1 MKDVILVPVHGM
13 GETKSNFAD
22 GLRRRLQDELGPDWS
37 RVEFAPVFYQDVLQ
51 PNQSRVMKAMKR
63 EDIDWLRL
71 REFVLYGFSD
81 AAGLEHAAGRPGS
94 AYEQVQD
101 IIMNTLASAY
111 WSAGGAKPVVLV
123 AQSLGCQ
130 VMSNYIW
137 DAQSSSA
144 SYGVWDT
151 DRYDVASDDPALK
164 DFLKLKSLR
173 YFVTT
178 GCNIPIF
185 VAGFD
190 KADIKPIK
198 TASNGY
204 RFDWYNYYDADDV
217 LGWPLR
223 RLNDAYSRAVDKDI
237 EVNADKNL
245 IDRITK
251 SWNPFSHTG
260 YWEDGSVTRAIGRR
274 LREFL
279 G

>member
-81 AAGLEHAAGRPGS
+81 AAGLEHAAWRSGS

-101 IIMNTLASAY
+101 IIMNTLAGAY

-137 DAQSSSA
+137 DAQSS
-144 SYGVWDT
+144 
-151 DRYDVASDDPALK
+151 
-164 DFLKLKSLR
+164 
-173 YFVTT
+173 
-178 GCNIPIF
+178 
-185 VAGFD
+185 
-190 KADIKPIK
+190 
-198 TASNGY
+198 
-204 RFDWYNYYDADDV
+204 
-217 LGWPLR
+217 
-223 RLNDAYSRAVDKDI
+223 
-237 EVNADKNL
+237 NA
-245 IDRITK
+245 R
-251 SWNPFSHTG
+251 
-260 YWEDGSVTRAIGRR
+260 
-274 LREFL
+274 
-279 G
+279 